1 MATATAVSNIERPSG
16 HFFAGSFVLDPGSLT
31 TLTGEVETI
40 TVPGVAVG
48 DVATVCPQA
57 ALTAGMVVSYV
68 RCAANTITFSIFN
81 ATGGTVDLASGT
93 WNFVVMRG
101 STMGLR

>member
-1 MATATAVSNIERPSG
+1 MATATAVANIERPSG
-16 HFFAGSFVLDPGSLT
+16 HFWTGSFTLDPGSLT

-48 DVATVCPQA
+48 DVATVCPQS
-57 ALTAGMVVSYV
+57 ALTAGLIVSYV

-81 ATGGTVDLASGT
+81 ATAGTVDLASGT
-93 WNFVVMRG
+93 WNFMIARG